1 MTTRG
6 ERNNNPTNIDWH
18 ANTTW
23 QGAVGKEPGPSGR
36 FIVFKAPEWGIR
48 AAAKILLTYQNHDGC
63 KTIRQIVSRWAPPG
77 ENNTGAYVAAVVAGC
92 GLKPEQADDPIN
104 VDSVAIMLPLVKAVI
119 LHENGQNPY
128 ADSVV
133 LDGIHRAGI
142 ADAPAKPLVASNT
155 FKAQAGAAVAT
166 VAAGATTV
174 AQYAGPVKDAADKLS
189 DYTGSPIIQH
199 AVTVL
204 LTVAGGLTL
213 LGVAS
218 AWLQHRKA

>member
-6 ERNNNPTNIDWH
+6 ERNRNPGNIDRH
-18 ANTTW
+18 PDTKW
-23 QGAVGKEPGPSGR
+23 QGASPDQSGDPR
-36 FIVFKAPEWGIR
+36 FVVFTAPEWGIR
-48 AAAKILLTYQNHDGC
+48 ALAKTLLTYQNHDGC

-77 ENNTGAYVAAVVAGC
+77 ENNTGAYIAAVAAGC
-92 GLKPEQADDPIN
+92 GVAPDDVIDADT
-104 VDSVAIMLPLVKAVI
+104 VAVMLPLAKAIIV
-119 LHENGQNPY
+119 HENGENPY
-128 ADSVV
+128 PDSVI

-142 ADAPAKPLVASNT
+142 ADAPAKPLGASNT

-218 AWLQHRKA
+218 AWLQHRNA